1 MAAAKFITPLAA
13 AHAVIRARSTRAG
26 LPALARPRASNEKI
40 AIPTSSASASTQLA
54 TLWCLAW
61 NTYRYWASKL
71 TANNPMPSRNCSP
84 VATATRML
92 PGLRLLPHFPAGA
105 GR

>member
-26 LPALARPRASNEKI
+26 LPALARPSASNEKI
-40 AIPTSSASASTQLA
+40 AIPTSRASASTQLA
-54 TLWCLAW
+54 ALWCLAW
-61 NTYRYWASKL
+61 NTYRYWASRL
-71 TANNPMPSRNCSP
+71 TANKPTPSRNSSP
-84 VATATRML
+84 AATATRML
-92 PGLRLLPHFPAGA
+92 PGLRLLPHFAARA